1 MLGTRAE
8 LTLGQVFFFYGWGLL
23 AGAQLALYLYDYF
36 DDGTAEALSGLIGI
50 GLVLF
55 GTLIILARYRRHADQ
70 RRGT

>member
-8 LTLGQVFFFYGWGLL
+8 LTLRQVLFFYGWGLV

-50 GLVLF
+50 GLVLS
-55 GTLIILARYRRHADQ
+55 GALIILARYRSHTD
-70 RRGT
+70 RRSGT